1 MRWFI
6 AFGFDAMAVIVFVII
21 GRSSHEE
28 QSTITEVASTAAP
41 FLIALAAAWLIVRAW
56 ESPLSW
62 PAGIGVWAITAAG
75 GMLLRRFVFDDG
87 TAAGFI
93 VVGCVFLGVSL
104 LGWRALTLWIRSGRP
119 GPAAGAPTRDV
130 YRDNDL
136 R

>member
-21 GRSSHEE
+21 GRSSHDG
-28 QSTITEVASTAAP
+28 QSTIAGVASAAAP
-41 FLIALAAAWLIVRAW
+41 FLIALVAAWLIVRAW
-56 ESPLSW
+56 ESPPSW
-62 PAGIGVWAITAAG
+62 PAGIGVWVITTTG

-87 TAAGFI
+87 TTAGFI
-93 VVGCVFLGVSL
+93 VVGSVLLGVFL

-119 GPAAGAPTRDV
+119 GPAAGAPTRDDCRV
-130 YRDNDL
+130 DDL